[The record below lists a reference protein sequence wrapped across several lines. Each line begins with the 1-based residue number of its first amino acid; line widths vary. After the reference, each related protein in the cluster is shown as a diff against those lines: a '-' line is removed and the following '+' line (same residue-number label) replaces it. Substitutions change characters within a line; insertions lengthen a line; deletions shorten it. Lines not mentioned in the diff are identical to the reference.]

1 MKQSPVFSLLSW
13 YASVRRPLPWRQDR
27 DPYHVAVSEIM
38 LQQTRIATVIPKYE
52 AFMAAFPNWEALADA
67 DEASVLKVWEGLGYY
82 ARARNLQKAARI
94 VVDRY
99 GGKMPSSAK
108 EIASLPGFGPYTSA
122 SIAAFCFGKKEVA
135 VDGNLCRV
143 YARLETVALS
153 ASSPTLKKQADAF
166 FRRWLEEGDPG
177 LINEGLMELGETIC
191 LPAGEPLCITCPLS
205 AYCQAHAKHNEQAFP
220 LPKEKPNRSEETFA
234 VLLLEHGGQYALEQ
248 RPPHGL
254 LASLYAFP
262 TIPGKHD
269 EKNLTKLLSNQS
281 MAIASLR
288 CIGHDDFLF
297 THKTWHLDYYH
308 VALKE
313 RPQNYVFY
321 DKEAI
326 EKDLSVPT
334 AFRFGKDFIAG

>member
-13 YASVRRPLPWRQDR
+13 YASVRRPLPWRQDL

-38 LQQTRIATVIPKYE
+38 LQQTRIATVIPKYD
-52 AFMAAFPNWEALADA
+52 AFMAAFPDWEALANA
-67 DEASVLKVWEGLGYY
+67 DEAAVLKAWEGLGYY
-82 ARARNLQKAARI
+82 ARAKNLQKAARI
-94 VVDRY
+94 VVDHY
-99 GGKMPSSAK
+99 GGKMPASAK

-143 YARLETVALS
+143 YARLEAVALS
-153 ASSPTLKKQADAF
+153 ASSPTLKKRADAF
-166 FRRWLEEGDPG
+166 FGGWLEEGDPG
-177 LINEGLMELGETIC
+177 LTNEGLMELGETIC
-191 LPAGEPLCITCPLS
+191 LPAGEPLCGTCPLS
-205 AYCQAHAKHNEQAFP
+205 AYCQAHAEHNEQAYP
-220 LPKEKPNRSEETFA
+220 LPKEKPHRHEETFT
-234 VLLLEHGGQYALEQ
+234 VLLLEHEGQYALEQ

-254 LASLYAFP
+254 LASLFAFP
-262 TIPGKHD
+262 MIRGKHD
-269 EKNLTKLLSNQS
+269 KKKLGELLANEGL
-281 MAIASLR
+281 AIVSLNYA
-288 CIGHDDFLF
+288 GHDDFLF

-321 DKEAI
+321 DKAAI